1 MLLGMQG
8 SSIVLHILTAIL
20 SAVRGS
26 TVCLLY
32 SLTALLL
39 RGAFMS
45 LSVLVHSQLVGCMKP
60 QSNLMNC
67 VSMSDIGLNTRLHAV
82 LPCIALH
89 TGMT

>member
-1 MLLGMQG
+1 
-8 SSIVLHILTAIL
+8 
-20 SAVRGS
+20 
-26 TVCLLY
+26 
-32 SLTALLL
+32 
-39 RGAFMS
+39 MS

-89 TGMT
+89 TSMT